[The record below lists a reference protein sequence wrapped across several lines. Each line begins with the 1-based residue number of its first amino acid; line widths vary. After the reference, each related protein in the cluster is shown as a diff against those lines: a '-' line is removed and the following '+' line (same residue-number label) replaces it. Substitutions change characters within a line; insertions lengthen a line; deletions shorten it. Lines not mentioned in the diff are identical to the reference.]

1 VWQRGQGA
9 ATSTAAEIRPGWELC
24 VLGGTT
30 AMYKDEELKA
40 LADEWKHQGKSG
52 GPVTLLDLAVALAR
66 ASSTSDDDES
76 AAGDGAE
83 DPLHEAE

>member
-1 VWQRGQGA
+1 
-9 ATSTAAEIRPGWELC
+9 
-24 VLGGTT
+24 
-30 AMYKDEELKA
+30 MDKDEELKA

-66 ASSTSDDDES
+66 ASSRTDDDES

-83 DPLHEAE
+83 DLLHTVE